1 MAAVRS
7 RGNKETEVKM
17 AKLLRSAGL
26 TGWRRHQRVKGNPD
40 FVFRRERIALFVDG
54 CFWHGCRQHCRM
66 PAANRSYW
74 QSKILRNTVRDRK
87 TTRTLKAAGWKVIR
101 VWSHALRNPR
111 VVTTRIISEL
121 NLPRRR
127 YKHIRDI

>member
-26 TGWRRHQRVKGNPD
+26 TGWRRHQPVKGNPD

-54 CFWHGCRQHCRM
+54 CFWHGCPQHCRM

-101 VWSHALRNPR
+101 VWSHALRNPQAI
-111 VVTTRIISEL
+111 TARIISEL
-121 NLPRRR
+121 NLARRR
-127 YKHIRDI
+127 YKHIGNI